1 MKKLLIISAIAFA
14 YIVSAVPPAF
24 AQTAS
29 FTYTNLPVN
38 VAAGGTFTIGISV
51 VFTPGGTVAN
61 LRGLSYWMFQSNPA
75 SGFPFTITNR
85 DATGSS
91 FNILQSPGLTYPQ
104 KLDPINRNS
113 DGSTSNTDL
122 GAVASSNFANGTFF
136 VANLTFAVAANA
148 TLGSYTI
155 SNTTV
160 ATPGASPGRISRVF
174 DSSGNAKDITSSPFT
189 FTVIP
194 EPSTFVL
201 LGLGAVAA
209 GGAFYRRRR
218 LAKSL
223 IQVS

>member
-85 DATGSS
+85 DVTGSS
-91 FNILQSPGLTYPQ
+91 FNILQSPGLTYAQ
-104 KLDPINRNS
+104 KLDPISRNS
-113 DGSTSNTDL
+113 DGSTTNTDL
-122 GAVASSNFANGTFF
+122 GAVASSSFANGSQF
-136 VANLTFAVAANA
+136 VANLTFSVAANA

-155 SNTTV
+155 SNTT
-160 ATPGASPGRISRVF
+160 ATTPNVGSRISRVF
-174 DSSGNAKDITSSPFT
+174 DSNGNGKDITSSPFT

>member
-1 MKKLLIISAIAFA
+1 MKKLLILSAIAFA
-14 YIVSAVPPAF
+14 YIVSAVPQVS

-29 FTYTNLPVN
+29 FTYTNVPVN
-38 VAAGGTFTIGISV
+38 VAAGSSFTIGINV
-51 VFTPGGTVAN
+51 VFTSGGTVAN

-85 DATGSS
+85 DVTGSS

-113 DGSTSNTDL
+113 DGSTTNTDL
-122 GAVASSNFANGTFF
+122 GAVASSNFANGTYL

-155 SNTTV
+155 SNTT
-160 ATPGASPGRISRVF
+160 ATTPNVGSRVSNVF
-174 DSSGNAKDITSSPFT
+174 DSNGNAKAITSSPFT

-194 EPSTFVL
+194 EPSTLAL
-201 LGLGAVAA
+201 LGLGAVTA
-209 GGAFYRRRR
+209 GGAFYRRRF
-218 LAKSL
+218 AKP
-223 IQVS
+223 